1 MAFAA
6 FLKRKRYSTS
16 KPQSYIKVSQ
26 KQLATIMAKQDEDK
40 QERPSI
46 VFTGKDIVQETP
58 FLFIAFI
65 PFLAVMVAKTV
76 SLAFATTFSSSFASA
91 LAFAFAFTL
100 ALAFA
105 FAFAFAFS
113 FPFVIP

>member
-26 KQLATIMAKQDEDK
+26 KQSATIMAKQDEDK

-46 VFTGKDIVQETP
+46 VFTGKDIVQWFKFDRQVTRYAKKKYGQMGSDIWKNTAVPITAETRR
-58 FLFIAFI
+58 
-65 PFLAVMVAKTV
+65 K
-76 SLAFATTFSSSFASA
+76 SGH
-91 LAFAFAFTL
+91 
-100 ALAFA
+100 
-105 FAFAFAFS
+105 
-113 FPFVIP
+113 

>member
-46 VFTGKDIVQETP
+46 VFTGKDIVQWFKFDRQVTRYAKKKYGGGRNQGECAGARLKGFRTFP
-58 FLFIAFI
+58 GVLFRW
-65 PFLAVMVAKTV
+65 LA
-76 SLAFATTFSSSFASA
+76 
-91 LAFAFAFTL
+91 
-100 ALAFA
+100 
-105 FAFAFAFS
+105 
-113 FPFVIP
+113 